1 MNLAAKLEVLEDAPA
16 VARRAASLI
25 EERLRNAVI
34 ERGTATFAVSGG
46 RTPARMLR
54 ALAREDLAWEHLD
67 LFQVDERAAP
77 EGHPERNATAIRS
90 AFATRL
96 ELHPERFHWMLIEQP
111 DLAAGARAYEDT
123 LRSIAGRP
131 AVLDLVQLG
140 IGEDG
145 HTASIFPGAPAQD
158 AATDVTPA
166 AAHGGWRRMT
176 LTMPAINRARFI
188 VWVVTGSAKR
198 QVLSG
203 LLAGDPSLVAS
214 RVRRTDVAIIADA
227 DAAPSSVRRLR
238 SSYGGPT

>member
-1 MNLAAKLEVLEDAPA
+1 MNLRLRLEILEDAAA

-34 ERGTATFAVSGG
+34 ERGKATFAVSGG
-46 RTPARMLR
+46 RTPASMLR

-77 EGHPERNATAIRS
+77 RGHPERNAAAIRS

-96 ELHPERFHWMLIEQP
+96 ELHPERFHWMPVEQP

-123 LRSIAGRP
+123 LRSIAGQP

-140 IGEDG
+140 LGEDG
-145 HTASIFPGAPAQD
+145 HTASIFPAAPAQD
-158 AATDVTPA
+158 AATDVTLA

-198 QVLSG
+198 EVLGG
-203 LLAGDPSLVAS
+203 LLAGDPGLVAS
-214 RVRRTDVAIIADA
+214 RVRRTDVAIIADP
-227 DAAPSSVRRLR
+227 DAAPPNVRSSRH
-238 SSYGGPT
+238 SYGGST

>member
-54 ALAREDLAWEHLD
+54 ALA
-67 LFQVDERAAP
+67 QVDERAAP